1 LNHGKDD
8 KSWSVIH
15 NMRKLG
21 TVDLEILDLAIK
33 ENGIFN
39 EDNLEN
45 SELKRLGVGRILDA
59 LASLK
64 DRKLISLNS
73 DGSFSITD
81 LAREILWSNNIP
93 TWAKILRLLQIK
105 SCSMEQITSILRT
118 SEDKLIEDVEK
129 LRKSQFVLMSPQRQK
144 DRLVKVYEILPEGI
158 EEIDKTE
165 TEGFDNTNF
174 NKSKPEVE
182 ILSLIDEIVKEIQD
196 FEMDQSKKDNITG
209 KLSKLKDKLEI

>member
-1 LNHGKDD
+1 
-8 KSWSVIH
+8 
-15 NMRKLG
+15 MRKIG

-33 ENGIFN
+33 ENGTFN
-39 EDNLEN
+39 ENNVES

-64 DRKLISLNS
+64 DRKMISLNS
-73 DGSFSITD
+73 DGSFSITN

-105 SCSMEQITSILRT
+105 SCSLEQITDILRT
-118 SEDKLIEDVEK
+118 SQDKLMVDIEK
-129 LRKSQFVLMSPQRQK
+129 LRKNQFVLMSPQRQE

-165 TEGFDNTNF
+165 TVGFENTNF
-174 NKSKPEVE
+174 DESKPGGE
-182 ILSLIDEIVKEIQD
+182 ILSIIDEIVKEIKDLQI
-196 FEMDQSKKDNITG
+196 DQSKKESITE
-209 KLSKLKDKLEI
+209 KLSNLKDKLKI

>member
-1 LNHGKDD
+1 
-8 KSWSVIH
+8 
-15 NMRKLG
+15 MRKLG
-21 TVDLEILDLAIK
+21 TVDLEILDLAMK
-33 ENGIFN
+33 KNGTFN
-39 EDNLEN
+39 ENNLEN

-64 DRKLISLNS
+64 DRKLISLNG
-73 DGSFSITD
+73 DGSFSITN

-105 SCSMEQITSILRT
+105 SCNMKQITDILRT
-118 SEDKLIEDVEK
+118 TEDKLVGDVEK
-129 LRKSQFVLMSPQRQK
+129 LRKNQFVLMSPQRQE

-165 TEGFDNTNF
+165 TDGINNTNF
-174 NKSKPEVE
+174 NESKPEVE

-196 FEMDQSKKDNITG
+196 FQMDQSKKDSITR
-209 KLSKLKDKLEI
+209 KLSNLKDKLEI